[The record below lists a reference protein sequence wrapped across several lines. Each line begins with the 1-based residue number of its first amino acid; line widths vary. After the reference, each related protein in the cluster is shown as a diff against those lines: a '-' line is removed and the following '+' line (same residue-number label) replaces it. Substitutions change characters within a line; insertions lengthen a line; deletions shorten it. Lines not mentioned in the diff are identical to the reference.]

1 MHTYF
6 ITYYFYNNL
15 KIRFLNFNREIKTPN
30 DVLNVE
36 KFLKKM
42 YGSGNLTVI
51 SFSKLD
57 EPYDDIVYDLDT
69 GEKIE

>member
-1 MHTYF
+1 
-6 ITYYFYNNL
+6 
-15 KIRFLNFNREIKTPN
+15 
-30 DVLNVE
+30 VE